1 MRQLFLAGA
10 FAALGTGLL
19 IIADQHQQSNSR
31 PASLPEL
38 SPPVV
43 TKTSVHAAGRI
54 EGATENI
61 LIRPHFPGRIESV
74 LVSRGTRVDK
84 GQVLFRFESNRY
96 EAQAGLASARLSAA
110 HAKRMRLIAGA
121 RESEIEAAKQETVA
135 AEARYESSRTRFDR
149 ASKLF
154 SRNALSSQSLEDYRA
169 EHDANLALML
179 AARERYRTIK
189 ADPRVADLMAADAEI
204 ASAEAQ
210 LEMAEI
216 DLQRCSILA
225 PCPAIVL
232 AVDINPGEWIS
243 PEMPEP
249 ALELSNTERL
259 RVVADVDER
268 DALMVNLGQACEVTA
283 DAMPGQF
290 FSGVVVEI
298 EPRMEPKK
306 IYGGW
311 AGERNE
317 THTRRVWIDL
327 KTDVPLPIGLPVE
340 VMISAASAM
349 SPR

>member
-10 FAALGTGLL
+10 FAALGTGIL
-19 IIADQHQQSNSR
+19 IIADQHQKSNSR

-43 TKTSVHAAGRI
+43 TKASVHAAGRI
-54 EGATENI
+54 EGTTENV
-61 LIRPHFPGRIESV
+61 LIRPHFPGRIDSV
-74 LVSRGTRVDK
+74 MVSRGTRVEK
-84 GQVLFRFESNRY
+84 GQVLFQLESKRY
-96 EAQAGLASARLSAA
+96 EAQRDLASAMLSAA
-110 HAKRMRLIAGA
+110 RAKRMRLIAGA

-135 AEARYESSRTRFDR
+135 AEARYESSRTRFER

-169 EHDANLALML
+169 EHDTNLALML
-179 AARERYRTIK
+179 AARERYMTIK
-189 ADPRVADLMAADAEI
+189 ADPRLADLMAADAEI
-204 ASAEAQ
+204 ASAEAT
-210 LEMAEI
+210 LAMAEI
-216 DLQRCSILA
+216 DLQRCSILS

-232 AVDINPGEWIS
+232 AVDVNPGEWIS

-268 DALMVNLGQACEVTA
+268 DALTVARGQACEVTA

-327 KTDVPLPIGLPVE
+327 KTDATLPIGLPVE
-340 VMISAASAM
+340 VMISGAAIGSGQ
-349 SPR
+349 